1 MADPVL
7 DIATLITR
15 PQIKVDDELHE
26 ILSPDELSVV
36 DYQRFAAWGRRIDK
50 LMAADTITTAQQK
63 QLTQILTDLTDRIM
77 VGVPEE
83 IRAKLKDSHRFAV
96 AEVFTRLPL
105 MRGLQALTA
114 GATQTRPTGARRRRG
129 SKGSTAGRP
138 AGGSPKPRS
147 RSSGRT

>member
-7 DIATLITR
+7 DIATLIKR

-36 DYQRFAAWGRRIDK
+36 DYQRFAAWGRKIDK
-50 LMAADTITTAQQK
+50 LMAADSLTKAK
-63 QLTQILTDLTDRIM
+63 QTELAKILTELSNRIM
-77 VGVPEE
+77 VGVPVEV
-83 IRAKLKDSHRFAV
+83 RSKLTDSQRFAV

-105 MRGLQALTA
+105 MNRLQALAA
-114 GATQTRPTGARRRRG
+114 GADPKSTGAKRRRG
-129 SKGSTAGRP
+129 SNGSSAERP
-138 AGGSPKPRS
+138 AGGSPKRRS